1 MALATVSSPELLMSN
16 KHTAKTNGEA
26 QGDIATVPWG
36 SASTVPQKSDPSK
49 YQWLKYPSVTI

>member
-1 MALATVSSPELLMSN
+1 MSN

-49 YQWLKYPSVTI
+49 YQWLKYPSATI